1 MKKNISQLMLMV
13 FITAAF
19 FSCKKEAP
27 LTASTEN
34 QGYVVPQGNH
44 DYDATIVSFYQKYG
58 KYLLYEFEGKDTYWT
73 PSAWKQA
80 SPSTTTEGF
89 WNPGYEAT
97 PADPL
102 YVGQLLTLIQ
112 DQWFDLYTEK
122 FLKEFLPVKIML
134 CSAVDSV
141 YTKFNFV
148 STPSFHIE
156 YEKVEAPVPAWYN
169 YDNIC
174 VNNANDGIESMT
186 DADIKKFRTNINRIF
201 INSMIGRKL
210 FTPTDLFTNIA
221 NYASATTTAKA
232 YEQGVL
238 YPYYGTS
245 STDDWGKYVMAMVT
259 TSEATLNDAN
269 TANYDT
275 KYKGILNTTKD
286 VNGKIKKR
294 YDIVR
299 NYYIDNYGVDL
310 QAIGNLTA
318 Q

>member
-1 MKKNISQLMLMV
+1 MKKNICQLILMV

-27 LTASTEN
+27 LTASPEN

-44 DYDATIVSFYQKYG
+44 DYDATIVSFYQTYG
-58 KYLLYEFEGKDTYWT
+58 KYLLYEFEDKDTYWT
-73 PSAWKQA
+73 PTAWKQA
-80 SPSTTTEGF
+80 SLATTPEGY
-89 WNPGYEAT
+89 WNKGYEAT

-102 YVGQLLTLIQ
+102 YVGQLLTLMQ
-112 DQWFDLYTEK
+112 QQWFSLYPEK
-122 FLKEFLPVKIML
+122 FLKEFLPAKIML
-134 CSAVDSV
+134 CSVVDSV
-141 YTKFNFV
+141 YADMSYLFNPFRV
-148 STPSFHIE
+148 VYS
-156 YEKVEAPVPAWYN
+156 KGVAPVPAWYN

-174 VNNANDGIESMT
+174 VNNGNATIESMT
-186 DADIKKFRTNINRIF
+186 DADIKNFRTNINRVF

-210 FTPTDLFTNIA
+210 FTPTDVFTNIA

-232 YEQGVL
+232 YAQGVL
-238 YPYYGTS
+238 YPYYNT
-245 STDDWGKYVMAMVT
+245 TATEDWEKYVLAMVT
-259 TSEATLNDAN
+259 CSENTLNSATTN
-269 TANYDT
+269 TNST
-275 KYKGILNTTKD
+275 FRGILTTTKD

-310 QAIGNLTA
+310 QTIGNLTA

>member
-1 MKKNISQLMLMV
+1 MKKNICQLILMV

-44 DYDATIVSFYQKYG
+44 DYDATIVSFYQTYG
-58 KYLLYEFEGKDTYWT
+58 KYLLYEFEDKDTYWT
-73 PSAWKQA
+73 PSGWKQA
-80 SPSTTTEGF
+80 MPSTTSEGF
-89 WNPGYEAT
+89 WYPGYEVT

-102 YVGQLLTLIQ
+102 YVGQLLTLMQ
-112 DQWFDLYTEK
+112 NQWFNLYPEK

-141 YTKFNFV
+141 NTKYVF
-148 STPSFHIE
+148 SPSFHA
-156 YEKVEAPVPAWYN
+156 EKVDIPVPSWYN

-186 DADIKKFRTNINRIF
+186 DADIKNFRTHINRIF
-201 INSMIGRKL
+201 INSMIGRDL

-232 YEQGVL
+232 YAQGVL
-238 YPYYGTS
+238 YPYYNTS
-245 STDDWGKYVMAMVT
+245 ATADWGKYVMAMVT
-259 TSEATLNDAN
+259 TSEATLNAD
-269 TANYDT
+269 TPDYDT
-275 KYKGILNTTKD
+275 KYKGILHTTKD

-310 QAIGNLTA
+310 QTIGNLTA